1 MPSKKEYIHL
11 RGVRQNNLKGFDL
24 DLPIGQLTVVTGLSG
39 AGKSSLVFETLHA
52 EGQRRYVETFSPYTR
67 QFMDLLDRPKVDSVE
82 NIRPSIAI
90 QQSNTVKTSRST
102 VGTITELCDYF
113 KVWFANAATLYDP
126 ASGEAITD
134 DNPQS
139 AWKKLLATHKDESAL
154 VAFQV
159 EKPEKFAW
167 DEILKNLSA
176 QGYTRVLLRKSVPR
190 SEATTRPGAK
200 RTGTSAGESEKE
212 QIIRI
217 DELLSSESSLLTS
230 HSSLLVIQDRIASLD
245 HKARSRFIEAA
256 QQAFHFG
263 KGRIHILGIKAT
275 SKREQD
281 APATV
286 AGASSSM
293 ATSKREQD
301 APTTSTVAGASSSMA
316 TSLAEFTHGL
326 ISPVSGQT
334 FRPAAPP
341 LFSFNSPLGA
351 CSECRGFGR
360 VIEIDDHLV
369 IPDHSRS
376 IDGGAI
382 RAFQGEVYSESL
394 RDLQRAAKKHKVR
407 TNIPWSKLT
416 KKELEFVMEGTPS
429 YQENNGQWY
438 GVHRF
443 FDWLN
448 KNLYKMHVRVFLS
461 KFRSYTLCPVCHGA
475 RLKPESL
482 NWKWQGYTLPDLY
495 QKSVS
500 ELLNILREGD
510 SPKSPQSGN
519 AAIGDNRPP
528 EDSALGNAA
537 IGDNRP
543 PEDSALAGILSRLSF
558 LDQVGL
564 GYLALDRSSRSL
576 SGGETMRVNLT
587 SCLGSSLVDTLFV
600 LDEPSVGL
608 HPRDMDRLISILRR
622 LTDLGN
628 TVVVVEHDEAIMR
641 AADNLIEIGPRPGA
655 QGGQLSFSGSFERI
669 LKSDTHT
676 GRYLSGRETIDA
688 PSKRRITI
696 QSSTFDVRCSKFP
709 HLSIYGASKHNL
721 SDLTLHIPQQK
732 FVCLSGVSGSGKSTL
747 LNNVI
752 YQNLL
757 AQKGLSVEEPASIK
771 DIESALPLSDVVLI
785 DQSPVSKTPRSN
797 PASYSKA
804 WDEIRK
810 CFATLEAAQ
819 SAGMGP
825 GHFSFNSGDGRCPTC
840 SGLGYE
846 RIEMQFVSDLF
857 VPCETCEGQRFK
869 PEVLEIEFN
878 GKSIADILELDI
890 DEAVVFFGDN
900 THSTSRERAKIIRC
914 LQPLVDVGLG
924 YLKLGQPLNTLS
936 GGESQRLK
944 LVSYLGRIKSSP
956 PSKGGVAGSPGRGGS
971 GGHAL
976 ILIDEPTTGLHRA
989 DVKRLIG
996 VLQGLVDAGNSLIVI
1011 EHNLDILKVADWIV
1025 ELGPEAGSAGGQ
1037 IIAEGTPEQIIN
1049 VECETASYLREAL
1062 VGASLVT
1069 PADLKAAEDQS
1080 TFNAHLHSH
1089 PHFHSSALVIKGAR
1103 EHNLK
1108 NISCEIAHNK
1118 TTVIT
1123 GVSGSGKSTLAFDI
1137 IFAEGQRRFME
1148 SMSAYARQFVE
1159 QMPRAD
1165 VDELSGIA
1173 PTVAIEQRVT
1183 KGTRKSTVATI
1194 TEVAQYLRL
1203 LYARIGIQHSP
1214 TTGEA
1219 VVSQSEAALLKR
1231 LQDLLKPSNSKFQL
1245 GGSTF
1250 EVLYLCAPL
1259 IRGRKGHH
1267 EPLANWARDH
1277 GYETLRI
1284 DGKLV
1289 EIKNFKKLDRYSEH
1303 DIDLIVAQLDA
1314 RKRSVLTER
1323 ALREELAIA
1332 LRLGKGS
1339 AFLMSIK
1346 GEVISR
1352 LPTKRTDP
1360 TTGEAFPELYPKHF
1374 SWNSPRGWCPTC
1386 RGYGQLFDWMA
1397 AESFDELRTGKENT
1411 VDHLDDF
1418 EHGETCPDCHG
1429 ARLNELSQAVRLP
1442 LMRKSEVAGAS
1453 SSMASR
1459 QQREQ
1464 DAPTTVAGASS
1475 SMASCQQRE
1484 QDAPT
1489 TVAGASSSMALH
1501 TTHRTSKRNTTQSST
1516 FEMPHSVS
1524 LPELLSLTPS
1534 QLLATL
1540 QHIKTDK
1547 RSKPVLDELLP
1558 EIEERMHFMDRVGLD
1573 YLGLDRAT
1581 ATLSGGEAQ
1590 RIRLA
1595 AQLGSN
1601 LSGVLYVLDEP
1612 SIGLHARDNAK
1623 LLESLDQLRK
1633 RGNTLV
1639 IVEHNEAT
1647 MRKADQI
1654 IDLGPSA
1661 GIHGGEIVASG
1672 NLAKIKKSKRS
1683 LTAQYLRQKMK
1694 HPLRGERRE
1703 LPTAWSTRKKK
1714 SNEQWIAL
1722 QGAALR
1728 NLKGFDLAIPK
1739 QRLSVVC
1746 GVSGAGKST
1755 LIRDLLKPLVEVAI
1769 ETKSAK
1775 LTPKEHRTS
1784 NKKNEKPSIQRSTF
1798 DVQCS
1803 TFKALH
1809 GAADIRKVIEV
1820 DHSPIGKTT
1829 RSTPATYIGAF
1840 DIIRDIFAK
1849 LPEANMRG
1857 YKPGTFSFNTKGGR
1871 CETCKGAGRVKLEM
1885 NFMPDT
1891 YVTCEDCNGR
1901 RYGAELDELRWNSK
1915 SIADVLKMSFEEA
1928 AKFFSFHTQL
1938 SSLMQLMVETGLGY
1952 IELGQ
1957 YSPTLSGGEAQRLK
1971 LVSELAKGMPSFKE
1985 RQYNKGQGNLYI
1997 LEEPTIGLHLSDV
2010 ERLIEL
2016 LHRLVDKGHTV
2027 IVIEHHLEVIAD
2039 ADYVIEIGPNGGDAG
2054 GQLLYQGDVSGLKEA
2069 KASITAN
2076 FLT

>member
-1 MPSKKEYIHL
+1 MPPKKEHIHL

-90 QQSNTVKTSRST
+90 HQSNTVKTSRST
-102 VGTITELCDYF
+102 VGTITELADYF

-126 ASGEAITD
+126 ATGEAITD

-139 AWKKLLATHKDESAL
+139 AWKQLLATQKDKSIL
-154 VAFQV
+154 ITFPIT
-159 EKPEKFAW
+159 KPENLEWA
-167 DEILKNLSA
+167 EILKPLSA
-176 QGYTRVLLRKSVPR
+176 QGYTRVLLRK
-190 SEATTRPGAK
+190 GK
-200 RTGTSAGESEKE
+200 TGQYLLS
-212 QIIRI
+212 RI
-217 DELLSSESSLLTS
+217 DALQSSDLCSRT
-230 HSSLLVIQDRIASLD
+230 SLLVIQDRITSLND
-245 HKARSRFIEAA
+245 KARSRAIEAL
-256 QQAFHFG
+256 QTAFNFG
-263 KGRIHILGIKAT
+263 QGRTDIFNSDGAPLIH
-275 SKREQD
+275 
-281 APATV
+281 
-286 AGASSSM
+286 
-293 ATSKREQD
+293 
-301 APTTSTVAGASSSMA
+301 
-316 TSLAEFTHGL
+316 FTHGL
-326 ISPVSGQT
+326 RSPKTGQT
-334 FRPAAPP
+334 FRPASPP
-341 LFSFNSPLGA
+341 MFSFNSPIGA

-360 VIEIDDHLV
+360 VIEIDDRLV
-369 IPDHSRS
+369 IPDHSLS
-376 IDGGAI
+376 IDEGAI
-382 RAFQGEVYSESL
+382 RAFQGDVYSESL
-394 RDLQRAAKKHKVR
+394 RDLQRAAKKHKIR
-407 TNIPWSKLT
+407 THIPWSKLN
-416 KKELEFVMEGTPS
+416 KQELKFIMEGTPG
-429 YQENNGQWY
+429 YKENHGQWY
-438 GVHRF
+438 GVQRF

-461 KFRSYTLCPVCHGA
+461 KFRSYTLCPTCGGA
-475 RLKPESL
+475 RLQPESL
-482 NWKWQGYTLPDLY
+482 NWKWQGHTLPDLY

-500 ELLNILREGD
+500 ELLDLLVGVPPLGGHSD
-510 SPKSPQSGN
+510 SM
-519 AAIGDNRPP
+519 RPP
-528 EDSALGNAA
+528 KGGTPTHSDSALN
-537 IGDNRP
+537 
-543 PEDSALAGILSRLSF
+543 GILSRLSF

-564 GYLALDRSSRSL
+564 GYLTLDRSSRSL

-608 HPRDMDRLISILRR
+608 HARDIDRLISILRR

-628 TVVVVEHDEAIMR
+628 TVVVVEHDETVMR

-655 QGGQLSFSGSFERI
+655 HGGQLTFSGNYKRI
-669 LKSDTHT
+669 LKSDTIT
-676 GRYLSGRETIDA
+676 GRFLSGREQIALPKQRRLKASHSPLST
-688 PSKRRITI
+688 PHSKT
-696 QSSTFDVRCSKFP
+696 
-709 HLSIYGASKHNL
+709 LSVFGASKHNL
-721 SDLTLHIPQQK
+721 NNLTVHIPQQS

-757 AQKGLSVEEPASIK
+757 AQKGQVVEEPASIK
-771 DIESALPLSDVVLI
+771 DIESTLPLSDIVLI

-797 PASYSKA
+797 PASYSNA

-810 CFATLEAAQ
+810 LFSKVEAAQ

-825 GHFSFNSGDGRCPTC
+825 GHFSFNSGDGRCETC
-840 SGLGYE
+840 SGLGFE

-869 PEVLEIEFN
+869 DEVLEIEFN
-878 GKSIADILELDI
+878 GKCIANILELDI
-890 DEAVVFFGDN
+890 DDAAVFFGD
-900 THSTSRERAKIIRC
+900 HPKITRC
-914 LQPLVDVGLG
+914 LQPMVDVGLG

-944 LVSYLGRIKSSP
+944 LVKYLSRIPQHESRISQHA
-956 PSKGGVAGSPGRGGS
+956 S
-971 GGHAL
+971 HAL

-996 VLQGLVDAGNSLIVI
+996 VLQSLVEAGHSLIVI

-1025 ELGPEAGSAGGQ
+1025 ELGPEAGAKGGQ
-1037 IIAEGTPEQIIN
+1037 IMAQGTPEEIAA
-1049 VECETASYLREAL
+1049 VDCETANYLRNAL
-1062 VGASLVT
+1062 DENRTSNFERPTSNELM
-1069 PADLKAAEDQS
+1069 AAEDKA
-1080 TFNAHLHSH
+1080 TFNSHLHSH
-1089 PHFHSSALVIKGAR
+1089 SNSLRIRGAR

-1108 NISCEIAHNK
+1108 NVACEIAHGK

-1165 VDELSGIA
+1165 VDELTGIA

-1231 LQDLLKPSNSKFQL
+1231 LQKLLKESKVK
-1245 GGSTF
+1245 T
-1250 EVLYLCAPL
+1250 LYLCAPL
-1259 IRGRKGHH
+1259 IRSRKGHH

-1277 GYETLRI
+1277 GYEMLRI
-1284 DGKLV
+1284 DGTIT
-1289 EIKNFKKLDRYSEH
+1289 EITKFKKLDRYKEH
-1303 DIDLIVAQLDA
+1303 DIDLIVAKLNGGL
-1314 RKRSVLTER
+1314 RSVATAQTPKGGDDGASLSTSLKE
-1323 ALREELAIA
+1323 ALR
-1332 LRLGKGS
+1332 RGKGS
-1339 AFLMSIK
+1339 AFLMDPK
-1346 GEVISR
+1346 GEIISR
-1352 LPTKRTDP
+1352 LSTKRTDP
-1360 TTGEAFPELYPKHF
+1360 TTGEAFPELDPKHF

-1397 AESFDELRTGKENT
+1397 NEEDSR
-1411 VDHLDDF
+1411 VDHLDGVED
-1418 EHGETCPDCHG
+1418 GETCPDCQG
-1429 ARLNELSQAVRLP
+1429 ARLNELSRAVRLP
-1442 LMRKSEVAGAS
+1442 L
-1453 SSMASR
+1453 
-1459 QQREQ
+1459 RE
-1464 DAPTTVAGASS
+1464 
-1475 SMASCQQRE
+1475 
-1484 QDAPT
+1484 
-1489 TVAGASSSMALH
+1489 
-1501 TTHRTSKRNTTQSST
+1501 HRTSNAQRRTSNKHSKLDVRRWT
-1516 FEMPHSVS
+1516 FDVQGSVS

-1534 QLLATL
+1534 QLLNTIK
-1540 QHIKTDK
+1540 QVKTDT
-1547 RSKPVLDELLP
+1547 RSGTVLQELLP
-1558 EIEERMHFMDRVGLD
+1558 EIEERMRFMDRVGLD

-1595 AQLGSN
+1595 AQLGST

-1612 SIGLHARDNAK
+1612 SIGLHARDNEK
-1623 LLESLDQLRK
+1623 LLSSLKQLRT

-1647 MRKADQI
+1647 MRHADQI
-1654 IDLGPSA
+1654 IDLGPAA
-1661 GIHGGEIVASG
+1661 GIHGGEIVVSG
-1672 NLAKIKKSKRS
+1672 SLAQIKKSKRS
-1683 LTAQYLRQKMK
+1683 LTGQYLRKNMP
-1694 HPLRGERRE
+1694 HPLRGSHRE
-1703 LPTAWSTRKKK
+1703 LPPAWSPRKKK
-1714 SNEQWIAL
+1714 SNEAWIAL

-1728 NLKGFDLAIPK
+1728 NLKGFDVQIAK
-1739 QRLSVVC
+1739 QRLNVIC

-1769 ETKSAK
+1769 TAKSPK
-1775 LTPKEHRTS
+1775 LTPKDLVANERRTS
-1784 NKKNEKPSIQRSTF
+1784 NVQRPTSNSKTVQRSTF
-1798 DVQCS
+1798 RS
-1803 TFKALH
+1803 LSHAES
-1809 GAADIRKVIEV
+1809 IRKVIEV
-1820 DHSPIGKTT
+1820 DHSPIGKTN

-1840 DIIRDIFAK
+1840 DIIRDIFAN

-1857 YKPGTFSFNTKGGR
+1857 YTKSTFSFNTKGGR

-1891 YVTCEDCNGR
+1891 YMTCEDCNGR
-1901 RYGAELDELRWNSK
+1901 RYGAELDELRWNGK
-1915 SIADVLKMSFEEA
+1915 SIADVLKMSFETA

-1957 YSPTLSGGEAQRLK
+1957 YSPTLSGGEAQRMK
-1971 LVSELAKGMPSFKE
+1971 LVSELAKGQPSFKE

-2027 IVIEHHLEVIAD
+2027 IIIEHHLEVIAD
-2039 ADYVIEIGPNGGDAG
+2039 ADHVVEIGPHGGDQG
-2054 GQLLYQGDVSGLKEA
+2054 GKLIYQGDVAGLKRVKDSATA
-2069 KASITAN
+2069 K
-2076 FLT
+2076 FL

>member
-1 MPSKKEYIHL
+1 MPRKKEYIQL

-24 DLPIGQLTVVTGLSG
+24 DLPIGELTVVTGLSG

-67 QFMDLLDRPKVDSVE
+67 QFMDLLDRPKVDSVH

-102 VGTITELCDYF
+102 VGTITELADYF
-113 KVWFANAATLYDP
+113 KVWFANVATLYDP
-126 ASGEAITD
+126 STGEPITD

-139 AWKKLLATHKDESAL
+139 AWKKLLAKFPDHTL
-154 VAFQV
+154 LLTFPV
-159 EKPEKFAW
+159 EKPENLDW
-167 DEILKNLSA
+167 QEILKNLSG
-176 QGYTRVLLRKSVPR
+176 QGYTRVLLRSGR
-190 SEATTRPGAK
+190 SDENCQL
-200 RTGTSAGESEKE
+200 E
-212 QIIRI
+212 RI
-217 DELLSSESSLLTS
+217 DTLLKDKDAVPELPSPLY
-230 HSSLLVIQDRIASLD
+230 VIQDRITKLNAG
-245 HKARSRFIEAA
+245 ARSRAMEAL
-256 QQAFHFG
+256 QTAFAFGQGQIDIFDADGKALAHF
-263 KGRIHILGIKAT
+263 K
-275 SKREQD
+275 
-281 APATV
+281 
-286 AGASSSM
+286 
-293 ATSKREQD
+293 
-301 APTTSTVAGASSSMA
+301 
-316 TSLAEFTHGL
+316 HGL
-326 ISPVSGQT
+326 RSPVSGQS
-334 FRPAAPP
+334 FRPASPA

-351 CSECRGFGR
+351 CAECRGFGR
-360 VIEIDDHLV
+360 VIEIDYKLV
-369 IPDHSRS
+369 IPDHSLS
-376 IDGGAI
+376 IDEGAI

-394 RDLQRAAKKHKVR
+394 RDLQRAAKKHKIR
-407 TNIPWSKLT
+407 THIPWSKLN
-416 KKELEFVMEGTPS
+416 KKELKFVMEGEPN
-429 YQENNGQWY
+429 YREDRNQWY

-461 KFRSYTLCPVCHGA
+461 KFRSYTECPECHGA

-482 NWKWQGYTLPDLY
+482 NWKWQDHTLPDLY

-500 ELLNILREGD
+500 DLLNLLREGD
-510 SPKSPQSGN
+510 CPQSPPPN
-519 AAIGDNRPP
+519 ETALGDKRPI
-528 EDSALGNAA
+528 DSAL
-537 IGDNRP
+537 
-543 PEDSALAGILSRLSF
+543 SGILSRLSF

-564 GYLALDRSSRSL
+564 GYLTLDRSSRSL

-622 LTDLGN
+622 LTGLGN
-628 TVVVVEHDEAIMR
+628 TVVVVEHDEAVMR
-641 AADNLIEIGPRPGA
+641 AADNLIEIGPRPGVH
-655 QGGQLSFSGSFERI
+655 GGQLSFSGSFQRI
-669 LKSDTHT
+669 LESDTNT
-676 GRYLSGRETIDA
+676 GRYLSGRETIELPQERRLGKA
-688 PSKRRITI
+688 PLSKTH
-696 QSSTFDVRCSKFP
+696 SP
-709 HLSIYGASKHNL
+709 LLSIYGASKHNIHE
-721 SDLTLHIPQQK
+721 LTLHIPQQS

-757 AQKGLSVEEPASIK
+757 AQKGLTVEEPASMQ
-771 DIESALPLSDVVLI
+771 DIESTLPLSEVVLI

-810 CFATLEAAQ
+810 CFAKLEAAQ
-819 SAGMGP
+819 AAGMGP
-825 GHFSFNSGDGRCPTC
+825 GHFSFNSGDGRCDTC
-840 SGLGYE
+840 SGLGFE
-846 RIEMQFVSDLF
+846 RIEMQFVSDIF
-857 VPCETCEGQRFK
+857 VPCETCEGKRFK
-869 PEVLEIEFN
+869 DEVLEIEYN
-878 GKSIADILELDI
+878 GKSIADILDLDI
-890 DEAVVFFGDN
+890 DDAVVFFGDN
-900 THSTSRERAKIIRC
+900 KKITRS

-924 YLKLGQPLNTLS
+924 YLKLGQALNTLS

-944 LVSYLGRIKSSP
+944 LVKYLSKLSTHNAASSKLH
-956 PSKGGVAGSPGRGGS
+956 SKN
-971 GGHAL
+971 HAM

-996 VLQGLVDAGNSLIVI
+996 VLQSLVDAGHSLIVI
-1011 EHNLDILKVADWIV
+1011 EHNIDILKVADWIV

-1037 IIAEGTPEQIIN
+1037 IIAQGTPEQIADTA
-1049 VECETASYLREAL
+1049 CETASYLREAL
-1062 VGASLVT
+1062 EEHRSERSDMTGRLANRITSNELI
-1069 PADLKAAEDQS
+1069 AAEAASSYNIQDS
-1080 TFNAHLHSH
+1080 MLDVECSKFPNALS
-1089 PHFHSSALVIKGAR
+1089 IRGAR

-1108 NISCEIAHNK
+1108 NVSCEIAHGQ

-1137 IFAEGQRRFME
+1137 VFAEGQRRFME

-1159 QMPRAD
+1159 QMPRAE

-1214 TTGEA
+1214 TSGEA
-1219 VVSQSEAALLKR
+1219 VVSQSESQLQKR
-1231 LQDLLKPSNSKFQL
+1231 LQKVLKEQQASS
-1245 GGSTF
+1245 
-1250 EVLYLCAPL
+1250 LYLCAPL

-1267 EPLANWARDH
+1267 EPLANWARNHD
-1277 GYETLRI
+1277 YTMLRI
-1284 DGKLV
+1284 DGQLTELSK
-1289 EIKNFKKLDRYSEH
+1289 FKKLDRYKEH
-1303 DIDLIVAQLDA
+1303 DIDLIVSELSTSHSQLSTSQSL
-1314 RKRSVLTER
+1314 KE
-1323 ALREELAIA
+1323 A

-1339 AFLMSIK
+1339 AFLLSSE
-1346 GEVISR
+1346 GELLSR
-1352 LPTKRTDP
+1352 LSTKRTDLA
-1360 TTGEAFPELYPKHF
+1360 TGEAFPELDPKHF

-1386 RGYGQLFDWMA
+1386 RGYGQLFEWMSQEE
-1397 AESFDELRTGKENT
+1397 ESS

-1418 EHGETCPDCHG
+1418 DDGETCPDCQG
-1429 ARLNELSQAVRLP
+1429 ARLNELSRAVRLP
-1442 LMRKSEVAGAS
+1442 LNER
-1453 SSMASR
+1453 
-1459 QQREQ
+1459 
-1464 DAPTTVAGASS
+1464 
-1475 SMASCQQRE
+1475 
-1484 QDAPT
+1484 
-1489 TVAGASSSMALH
+1489 
-1501 TTHRTSKRNTTQSST
+1501 RTSNIERSTSNKKSKHSKLDLGRST
-1516 FEMPHSVS
+1516 FDVPHSVS

-1534 QLLATL
+1534 KLLGVL
-1540 QHIKTDK
+1540 KQIKTNK
-1547 RSKPVLDELLP
+1547 RSETVLNELLP
-1558 EIEERMHFMDRVGLD
+1558 EIEERMRFMDRVGLD

-1612 SIGLHARDNAK
+1612 SIGLHARDNEK
-1623 LLESLDQLRK
+1623 LLSSLKQLRA

-1647 MRKADQI
+1647 MRHADQI
-1654 IDLGPSA
+1654 IDLGPAA

-1672 NLAKIKKSKRS
+1672 KLSKIKKSKRS
-1683 LTAQYLRQKMK
+1683 LTAQYLRQQMA
-1694 HPLRGERRE
+1694 HPLRGAHRE
-1703 LPTAWSTRKKK
+1703 LPAAWSPRKKK
-1714 SNEQWIAL
+1714 GNEAWIAL

-1728 NLKGFDLAIPK
+1728 NLKGFDLALPK
-1739 QRLSVVC
+1739 QRLNVVC

-1755 LIRDLLKPLVEVAI
+1755 LIRALLKPLVEAAI
-1769 ETKSAK
+1769 ETKAEK
-1775 LTPKEHRTS
+1775 LTPKALHTEERRTS
-1784 NKKNEKPSIQRSTF
+1784 NIERRTSNS
-1798 DVQCS
+1798 
-1803 TFKALH
+1803 FKSLQ
-1809 GAADIRKVIEV
+1809 GAETIRKVIEV
-1820 DHSPIGKTT
+1820 DHSPIGKTP

-1857 YKPGTFSFNTKGGR
+1857 YTAGTFSFNTKGGR

-1891 YVTCEDCNGR
+1891 HVTCEDCNGR
-1901 RYGAELDELRWNSK
+1901 RYGAELDELRWNGK

-1928 AKFFSFHTQL
+1928 AEFFSFHTQL

-1957 YSPTLSGGEAQRLK
+1957 YSPTLSGGEAQRMK
-1971 LVSELAKGMPSFKE
+1971 LVSELAKGQPTFKE

-2027 IVIEHHLEVIAD
+2027 VVIEHHLEVIKD
-2039 ADYVIEIGPNGGDAG
+2039 ADYIIEIGPDGGEAG
-2054 GQLLYQGDVSGLKEA
+2054 GELMYQGDVAGLKNVKNSATA
-2069 KASITAN
+2069 K
-2076 FLT
+2076 FL

>member
-1 MPSKKEYIHL
+1 MPAKKEYIHL
-11 RGVRQNNLKGFDL
+11 HGVRQNNLKGFDL
-24 DLPIGQLTVVTGLSG
+24 DLPIGELTVVTGLSG
-39 AGKSSLVFETLHA
+39 AGKSSLVFQTLHA

-102 VGTITELCDYF
+102 VGTITELADYF
-113 KVWFANAATLYDP
+113 KVWFANVAKLYDP
-126 ASGEAITD
+126 ADGALITD

-139 AWKKLLATHKDESAL
+139 AWKKLRRTHESAS
-154 VAFQV
+154 VIVTFEAI
-159 EKPEKFAW
+159 KPNNLDW
-167 DEILKNLSA
+167 PEILNPLSA
-176 QGYTRVLLRKSVPR
+176 QGYTRVLLNAD
-190 SEATTRPGAK
+190 ATQQTK
-200 RTGTSAGESEKE
+200 DGTH
-212 QIIRI
+212 QTYQMLRI
-217 DELLSSESSLLTS
+217 DQLLGKDASKLTAHRS
-230 HSSLLVIQDRIASLD
+230 ILVIQDRITSLSP
-245 HKARSRFIEAA
+245 KSRSRFIEAA
-256 QQAFHFG
+256 QQAFTFG
-263 KGRIHILGIKAT
+263 RGRIQIL
-275 SKREQD
+275 D
-281 APATV
+281 AKCKLIT
-286 AGASSSM
+286 
-293 ATSKREQD
+293 
-301 APTTSTVAGASSSMA
+301 
-316 TSLAEFTHGL
+316 EFTQGL
-326 ISPVSGQT
+326 SSPITGQT
-334 FRPAAPP
+334 FRPATPA

-351 CSECRGFGR
+351 CAECRGFGR
-360 VIEIDDHLV
+360 VIEIDYNLV
-369 IPDHSRS
+369 IPDRSLS
-376 IDGGAI
+376 IDDGAI

-394 RDLQRAAKKHKVR
+394 RDLQRAAKKHKIR
-407 TNIPWSKLT
+407 TNIPWSKLN
-416 KKELEFVMEGTPS
+416 KKELAFVMEGEPGFRED
-429 YQENNGQWY
+429 QQQWY
-438 GVHRF
+438 GVRRF

-461 KFRSYTLCPVCHGA
+461 KFRSYTKCPKCHGA
-475 RLKPESL
+475 RLQADSL
-482 NWKWQGYTLPDLY
+482 NWKWQGHTLPELY

-500 ELLNILREGD
+500 ELLTILREVA
-510 SPKSPQSGN
+510 PPQPQSTSSTTQK
-519 AAIGDNRPP
+519 DNPP
-528 EDSALGNAA
+528 PDSAL
-537 IGDNRP
+537 
-543 PEDSALAGILSRLSF
+543 SGIISRLSF

-564 GYLALDRSSRSL
+564 GYLTLDRSSRSL

-587 SCLGSSLVDTLFV
+587 SCLGSSLIDTLFV

-622 LTDLGN
+622 LTGLGN
-628 TVVVVEHDEAIMR
+628 TVVVVEHDEAVMR
-641 AADNLIEIGPRPGA
+641 AADNLIEIGPRPGT
-655 QGGQLSFSGSFERI
+655 QGGQLCFSGSYERI
-669 LKSDTHT
+669 LESDTHT
-676 GRYLSGRETIDA
+676 GRYLSGRETIEA
-688 PSKRRITI
+688 PAVRRLSPNEPFT
-696 QSSTFDVRCSKFP
+696 QRKGGKTGSSSRKAQP
-709 HLSIYGASKHNL
+709 LLSIYGASKHNIQ
-721 SDLTLHIPQQK
+721 DLTVHIPEQS

-771 DIESALPLSDVVLI
+771 EIESTLALSDVVLI

-810 CFATLEAAQ
+810 CFAKLEVAQ

-840 SGLGYE
+840 SGLGFE

-857 VPCETCEGQRFK
+857 VPCESCAGKRFK
-869 PEVLEIEFN
+869 PEVLEIKFN

-890 DEAVVFFGDN
+890 SEAVVFFGESSG
-900 THSTSRERAKIIRC
+900 TTAASRNKIVRC

-924 YLKLGQPLNTLS
+924 YLKLGQALNTLS

-944 LVSYLGRIKSSP
+944 LVSYLGKIKSSP
-956 PSKGGVAGSPGRGGS
+956 AIKTKAKRTLGAAQRGSQA
-971 GGHAL
+971 HAL

-989 DVKRLIG
+989 DVKRLIN
-996 VLQGLVDAGNSLIVI
+996 VLQSLVDAGNSLIVI

-1025 ELGPEAGSAGGQ
+1025 ELGPEAGTHGGK
-1037 IIAEGTPEQIIN
+1037 IIAEGTPEEII
-1049 VECETASYLREAL
+1049 EIGCETAAYLRDALEA
-1062 VGASLVT
+1062 GRNPQTAQPKWSD
-1069 PADLKAAEDQS
+1069 AIAAEDPLPYNQQIL
-1080 TFNAHLHSH
+1080 NNNVLR
-1089 PHFHSSALVIKGAR
+1089 VQGAR

-1137 IFAEGQRRFME
+1137 VFAEGQRRFME

-1159 QMPRAD
+1159 QMPRAE
-1165 VDELSGIA
+1165 VDALSGIA

-1203 LYARIGIQHSP
+1203 LYARIGIQYSP
-1214 TTGEA
+1214 TSGKA
-1219 VVSQSEAALLKR
+1219 VVSQSESQLEARLK
-1231 LQDLLKPSNSKFQL
+1231 QLLKPVGSKFKF
-1245 GGSTF
+1245 GNHSFT
-1250 EVLYLCAPL
+1250 ELYLCAPL

-1277 GYETLRI
+1277 GYHTLRI
-1284 DGKLV
+1284 DGKVVHL
-1289 EIKNFKKLDRYSEH
+1289 EHFKKLDRYVEH
-1303 DIDLIVAQLDA
+1303 DIDLVITT
-1314 RKRSVLTER
+1314 LTPQPTHSKQ
-1323 ALREELAIA
+1323 ALKEA

-1339 AFLMSIK
+1339 AFLMSKAGQIL
-1346 GEVISR
+1346 SR
-1352 LPTKRTDP
+1352 LSTKRTDLS
-1360 TTGEAFPELYPKHF
+1360 TGEAFPELDPKHF

-1386 RGYGQLFDWMA
+1386 HGYGQLFDWMA
-1397 AESFDELRTGKENT
+1397 NETLDESGSGKGNSL
-1411 VDHLDDF
+1411 DHLDDY
-1418 EHGETCPDCHG
+1418 EDGATCPDCQG
-1429 ARLNELSQAVRLP
+1429 ARLNALSRAVRLP
-1442 LMRKSEVAGAS
+1442 LKANRSAHTKSAQETNAFSVP
-1453 SSMASR
+1453 
-1459 QQREQ
+1459 
-1464 DAPTTVAGASS
+1464 D
-1475 SMASCQQRE
+1475 
-1484 QDAPT
+1484 
-1489 TVAGASSSMALH
+1489 
-1501 TTHRTSKRNTTQSST
+1501 
-1516 FEMPHSVS
+1516 SVS

-1540 QHIKTDK
+1540 KRIKKDK
-1547 RSKPVLDELLP
+1547 RSAAVLDELLP

-1623 LLESLDQLRK
+1623 LLESLDQLRQ

-1647 MRKADQI
+1647 MRRADQI
-1654 IDLGPSA
+1654 IDLGPAA

-1672 NLAKIKKSKRS
+1672 NLAQIKKSPRS
-1683 LTAQYLRQKMK
+1683 LTAQYLRKKMP
-1694 HPLRGERRE
+1694 HPLRGERRD
-1703 LPTAWSTRKKK
+1703 LPTAWSPRKKK
-1714 SNEQWIAL
+1714 SNEEWIAL

-1728 NLKGFDLAIPK
+1728 NLKSFDVTIPK
-1739 QRLSVVC
+1739 QRLTAVC

-1755 LIRDLLKPLVEVAI
+1755 LVRALLKPLVETAI
-1769 ETKSAK
+1769 TTKSSK
-1775 LTPKEHRTS
+1775 LKPKQIP
-1784 NKKNEKPSIQRSTF
+1784 PSHDSLAPAFRCLS
-1798 DVQCS
+1798 
-1803 TFKALH
+1803 
-1809 GAADIRKVIEV
+1809 GAESVRKVIEV
-1820 DHSPIGKTT
+1820 DQSPIGKTP

-1840 DIIRDIFAK
+1840 DIIRNIFAK

-1857 YKPGTFSFNTKGGR
+1857 YNAGTFSFNTKGGR

-1901 RYGAELDELRWNSK
+1901 RYGSEVDELRWNGK

-1928 AKFFSFHTQL
+1928 AEFFSFHTQL
-1938 SSLMQLMVETGLGY
+1938 SHLMQLMVETGLGY

-2027 IVIEHHLEVIAD
+2027 VVIEHHLEVLKD
-2039 ADYVIEIGPNGGDAG
+2039 ADYLIEIGPNGGAAG
-2054 GQLLYQGDVSGLKEA
+2054 GQLLYQGDVPGIQSA
-2069 KASITAN
+2069 PNSVTKA
-2076 FLT
+2076 FL

>member
-24 DLPIGQLTVVTGLSG
+24 DLPIGELTVVTGLSG

-102 VGTITELCDYF
+102 VGTITELADYF

-126 ASGEAITD
+126 SSGEAITD
-134 DNPQS
+134 DTPQS
-139 AWKKLLATHKDESAL
+139 AWRKLTANYKGQPAYVT
-154 VAFQV
+154 FPIT
-159 EKPEKFAW
+159 KPGNLSWE
-167 DEILKNLSA
+167 EILKSLSG
-176 QGYTRVLLRKSVPR
+176 QGYTRVLLPKGKDGD
-190 SEATTRPGAK
+190 EYK
-200 RTGTSAGESEKE
+200 MM
-212 QIIRI
+212 RI
-217 DELLSSESSLLTS
+217 DELASANSSPFINRSSLLI
-230 HSSLLVIQDRIASLD
+230 LQDRIASLNE
-245 HKARSRFIEAA
+245 KSRSRFIEAA

-263 KGRIHILGIKAT
+263 KGRIQILDTNIK
-275 SKREQD
+275 
-281 APATV
+281 PV
-286 AGASSSM
+286 A
-293 ATSKREQD
+293 D
-301 APTTSTVAGASSSMA
+301 
-316 TSLAEFTHGL
+316 FTHGL
-326 ISPVSGQT
+326 SSPITGQT
-334 FRPAAPP
+334 FRAAVPA

-360 VIEIDDHLV
+360 VIEIDDRLV
-369 IPDHSRS
+369 IPDHRLSV
-376 IDGGAI
+376 DEGAI

-407 TNIPWSKLT
+407 TNISWSKLK
-416 KKELEFVMEGTPS
+416 KKELQFIMEGEPK
-429 YQENNGQWY
+429 YEDNCGQWY
-438 GVHRF
+438 GVRRF
-443 FDWLN
+443 FGWLN
-448 KNLYKMHVRVFLS
+448 RNLYKMHVRVFLS
-461 KFRSYTLCPVCHGA
+461 KFRSYTLCPECEGA
-475 RLKPESL
+475 RLKADSL
-482 NWKWQGYTLPDLY
+482 NWKWQGHTLPGLY

-500 ELLNILREGD
+500 DLLELLTTH
-510 SPKSPQSGN
+510 
-519 AAIGDNRPP
+519 
-528 EDSALGNAA
+528 SALSSSKKSQL
-537 IGDNRP
+537 DT
-543 PEDSALAGILSRLSF
+543 DTALNGILTRLTF
-558 LDQVGL
+558 LRDVGL
-564 GYLALDRSSRSL
+564 GYLTLDRSSRSL

-608 HPRDMDRLISILRR
+608 HPRDMDRLISILHR

-641 AADNLIEIGPRPGA
+641 EADHLIEIGPRPGR
-655 QGGQLSFSGSFERI
+655 GGGELSFSGSYKRI
-669 LKSDTHT
+669 LKSNTHT

-688 PSKRRITI
+688 PDSRRDTN
-696 QSSTFDVRCSKFP
+696 KGP
-709 HLSIYGASKHNL
+709 LLSIYNASKHNL
-721 SDLTLHIPQQK
+721 NDLTVHIPQQS

-757 AQKGLSVEEPASIK
+757 AQKSLIVEEPASIK
-771 DIESALPLSDVVLI
+771 DIESTLPLSDVVLI

-810 CFATLEAAQ
+810 LFAKIETAQ

-840 SGLGYE
+840 SGLGFE

-857 VPCETCEGQRFK
+857 VPCESCEGRRFK
-869 PEVLEIEFN
+869 DEVLEIDFN

-890 DEAVVFFGDN
+890 AEAVLFFGDCP
-900 THSTSRERAKIIRC
+900 HSTSSARAKIVRC
-914 LQPLVDVGLG
+914 LQPLVEVGLG

-944 LVSYLGRIKSSP
+944 LVRYLGKIKNSPSAKAGLTSSP
-956 PSKGGVAGSPGRGGS
+956 SQSSAGS
-971 GGHAL
+971 HAL
-976 ILIDEPTTGLHRA
+976 ILVDEPTTGLHRA

-1037 IIAEGTPEQIIN
+1037 IIAEGTPEQIIE
-1049 VECETASYLREAL
+1049 VECETADYLSEAISENSTSSKL
-1062 VGASLVT
+1062 
-1069 PADLKAAEDQS
+1069 AAEDPVTYNQQQS
-1080 TFNAHLHSH
+1080 TNKVLR
-1089 PHFHSSALVIKGAR
+1089 IKGAR
-1103 EHNLK
+1103 QNNLK

-1137 IFAEGQRRFME
+1137 VFAEGQRRFME

-1159 QMPRAD
+1159 QMSRAE
-1165 VDELSGIA
+1165 VDEVHGIA

-1214 TTGEA
+1214 ASGEA
-1219 VVSQSEAALLKR
+1219 VVSQSEASLQKR
-1231 LQDLLKPSNSKFQL
+1231 LRSLLADSKL
-1245 GGSTF
+1245 KT
-1250 EVLYLCAPL
+1250 LCLCAPL

-1267 EPLANWARDH
+1267 EPLANWAREH
-1277 GYETLRI
+1277 GYTMLRI
-1284 DGKLV
+1284 DGKVVHLDD
-1289 EIKNFKKLDRYSEH
+1289 FKKLDRYVEH
-1303 DIDLIVAQLDA
+1303 DIDLVIS
-1314 RKRSVLTER
+1314 KLTTHQPPTTTSQSLNE
-1323 ALREELAIA
+1323 A

-1339 AFLMSIK
+1339 AFLMSPK
-1346 GEVISR
+1346 GETISR
-1352 LPTKRTDP
+1352 LSTKRTDP
-1360 TTGEAFPELYPKHF
+1360 TTGEAFPELDPKHF

-1386 RGYGQLFDWMA
+1386 RGYGQLFEWMSSEA
-1397 AESFDELRTGKENT
+1397 LDELGTGTKT
-1411 VDHLDDF
+1411 SFDHLDDL
-1418 EHGETCPDCHG
+1418 EDGATCPDCCG
-1429 ARLNELSQAVRLP
+1429 KRLNALSSAVKLP
-1442 LMRKSEVAGAS
+1442 LKLRIKDYKLGLSE
-1453 SSMASR
+1453 
-1459 QQREQ
+1459 
-1464 DAPTTVAGASS
+1464 
-1475 SMASCQQRE
+1475 
-1484 QDAPT
+1484 
-1489 TVAGASSSMALH
+1489 
-1501 TTHRTSKRNTTQSST
+1501 N
-1516 FEMPHSVS
+1516 VS
-1524 LPELLSLTPS
+1524 LPELLKLTPS
-1534 QLLATL
+1534 QLLL
-1540 QHIKTDK
+1540 VLKNLKTSK

-1558 EIEERMHFMDRVGLD
+1558 EIEERMRFMDRVGLN
-1573 YLGLDRAT
+1573 YLSLDRAT

-1654 IDLGPSA
+1654 LDLGPAA
-1661 GIHGGEIVASG
+1661 GIHGGEIVAYGS
-1672 NLAKIKKSKRS
+1672 LAKIKKSKRS
-1683 LTAQYLRQKMK
+1683 LTAQYLRNQMQ
-1694 HPLRGERRE
+1694 HPLRGEHRT
-1703 LPTAWSTRKKK
+1703 LPATWSPRKKK
-1714 SNEQWIAL
+1714 SNEQWIIL
-1722 QGAALR
+1722 RGATLR
-1728 NLKGFDLAIPK
+1728 NLKGFDLHIPK
-1739 QRLSVVC
+1739 QRLNVVC

-1755 LIRDLLKPLVEVAI
+1755 LIRDLLKPLVKVAI

-1775 LTPKEHRTS
+1775 LTAQSKILTAS
-1784 NKKNEKPSIQRSTF
+1784 
-1798 DVQCS
+1798 DC
-1803 TFKALH
+1803 FKSLQ
-1809 GAADIRKVIEV
+1809 GAETIRKVIEV
-1820 DHSPIGKTT
+1820 DQSPIGKTP

-1885 NFMPDT
+1885 NFMPDA

-1901 RYGAELDELRWNSK
+1901 RYGAELDELRWHGK
-1915 SIADVLKMSFEEA
+1915 SIADVLQMSFEEA

-1938 SSLMQLMVETGLGY
+1938 SKLMQLMVETGLGY

-1971 LVSELAKGMPSFKE
+1971 LVSELAKGMPTFKE

-2016 LHRLVDKGHTV
+2016 LHSLVDKGHTV
-2027 IVIEHHLEVIAD
+2027 IVIEHHLEVIKD
-2039 ADYVIEIGPNGGDAG
+2039 ADYLIEIGPDGGEAGGD
-2054 GQLLYQGDVSGLKEA
+2054 LLYQGNVDGIKKVKGSV
-2069 KASITAN
+2069 TADYMS
-2076 FLT
+2076 